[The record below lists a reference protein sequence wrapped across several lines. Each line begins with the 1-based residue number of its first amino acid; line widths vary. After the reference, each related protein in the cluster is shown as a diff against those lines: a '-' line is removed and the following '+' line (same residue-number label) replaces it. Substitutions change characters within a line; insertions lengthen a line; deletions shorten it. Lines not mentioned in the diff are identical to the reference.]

1 MESVVFV
8 FTFLVKE
15 KKHLQ
20 RMHTRRVGVE
30 ECKKMA
36 KVLTATKLNMRGS

>member
-15 KKHLQ
+15 TKHLQ
-20 RMHTRRVGVE
+20 RMHTRRVGGGG
-30 ECKKMA
+30 M
-36 KVLTATKLNMRGS
+36 